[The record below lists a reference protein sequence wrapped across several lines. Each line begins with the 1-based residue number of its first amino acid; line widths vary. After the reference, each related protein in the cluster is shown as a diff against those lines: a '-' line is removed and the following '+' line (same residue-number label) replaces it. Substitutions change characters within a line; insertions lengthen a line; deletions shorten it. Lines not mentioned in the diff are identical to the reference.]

1 MADGK
6 PKIYTEIQITAA
18 GGAKDSGNS
27 YDLPLQD
34 EISTPTEKV
43 TETVEDGQT
52 VLNAL
57 DGTIEVFTY
66 NLDVLTDSNVQDEA
80 TIVNKAKIWLIGAT
94 GTDDLTMD
102 DVRIHAHED
111 RQTTDR
117 IGARVM
123 ATKRATSDPMATS

>member
-1 MADGK
+1 MANGK
-6 PKIYTEIQITAA
+6 PAIYIAIQILSA
-18 GGAKDSGNS
+18 GGAKGSGNS
-27 YDLPLQD
+27 YDLPVQD
-34 EISTPTEKV
+34 EISTTTEKV
-43 TETVEDGQT
+43 SETVEDGQT

-66 NLDVLTDSNVQDEA
+66 DLDVLTDSNVQDDA
-80 TIVNKAKIWLIGAT
+80 TIVNKAKILLEGAT
-94 GTDDLTMD
+94 GTDDLAMD
-102 DVRIHAHED
+102 NVRIHAHED

>member
-1 MADGK
+1 MAK
-6 PKIYTEIQITAA
+6 PKIYTEVQITAA
-18 GGAKDSGNS
+18 GGAKGSGNS

-34 EISTPTEKV
+34 EISTPTERV
-43 TETVEDGQT
+43 EEIVEDGQT

-57 DGTIEVFTY
+57 DGTIEVFLYDETI
-66 NLDVLTDSNVQDEA
+66 LDDSNVQNTA
-80 TIVNKAKIWLIGAT
+80 TTVSAAKIWLIGAT

-102 DVRIHAHED
+102 EVRISGHQD